1 MNPSLDNLA
10 GVHARL
16 ERLEKRNDDLA
27 RQNRR
32 LRWVVLF
39 FALVVGGLVFWGRS
53 QPSAALA
60 ADSSEDHSV
69 QGRKLMLQDEHGKTR
84 AGLEVGKD
92 GPALLFYDADGHPRG
107 GVSLSEAGT
116 ALRFLG
122 ANGRATAGLSVERG
136 GIALGYVDEAGRVH
150 AGNDATKN
158 VVGFA
163 LTDHPAPLVPTRR

>member
-10 GVHARL
+10 GVLARV
-16 ERLEKRNDDLA
+16 ERLEKRNEDLA
-27 RQNRR
+27 RQNGW
-32 LRWVVLF
+32 LRWAFVLF
-39 FALVVGGLVFWGRS
+39 VLVAGGLVIWGRS
-53 QPSAALA
+53 QPTVLA
-60 ADSSEDHSV
+60 ADSSEGHSV

-92 GPALLFYDADGHPRG
+92 GPALLFYDAEGNPRG
-107 GVSLSEAGT
+107 GLSLGPGGT

-136 GIALGYVDEAGRVH
+136 GIALGYVDETGRVH

-158 VVGFA
+158 VVGLA
-163 LTDHPAPLVPTRR
+163 LTDHPAPAVRGRP